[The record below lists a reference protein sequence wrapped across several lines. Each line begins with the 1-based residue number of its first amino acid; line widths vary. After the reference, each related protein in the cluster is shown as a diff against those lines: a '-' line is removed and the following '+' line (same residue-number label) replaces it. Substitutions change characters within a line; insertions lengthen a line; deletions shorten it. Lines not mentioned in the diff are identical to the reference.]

1 MNMND
6 TEAEEMTMKTSQS
19 HVDVDRNNMDDRG
32 DGDTPPASY
41 NCKDILQSTDT
52 ILEEQPSSSTPSTT
66 ANIDCAADKVEGE
79 SFAFANENIDGH
91 KTITTEATTTEIE
104 QDDNNDNE
112 GNDVVEE
119 IEHYDDPDVLP
130 PTQDIEKGTYPTII
144 PPVVDDG
151 NDVVQQG
158 DNSALGVGGV
168 DTAGSDSVPSTQ
180 PGAVWMFPRGSSPGE
195 GDVIDAAVS
204 DPLPICKYIVL
215 YLCFNWSEIM
225 FEVKL
230 SPHPY
235 LQYSMCN

>member
-1 MNMND
+1 MSDN

-52 ILEEQPSSSTPSTT
+52 ILEEQPSSSTPTT
-66 ANIDCAADKVEGE
+66 AVKIDGADELE
-79 SFAFANENIDGH
+79 YSFANDNNDKGNDGH
-91 KTITTEATTTEIE
+91 KTTTTEATTAEVE
-104 QDDNNDNE
+104 QDENNE

-119 IEHYDDPDVLP
+119 IENDDPDVLP

-144 PPVVDDG
+144 PPVDDD
-151 NDVVQQG
+151 NDGVQQG
-158 DNSALGVGGV
+158 DSAIMRQALGVSGV
-168 DTAGSDSVPSTQ
+168 DTVGSDSVPSTQ

-204 DPLPICKYIVL
+204 GKSALVL
-215 YLCFNWSEIM
+215 ESFII
-225 FEVKL
+225 
-230 SPHPY
+230 
-235 LQYSMCN
+235 

>member
-1 MNMND
+1 MND
-6 TEAEEMTMKTSQS
+6 TEEEMTMQTSQS

-52 ILEEQPSSSTPSTT
+52 ILEEQPSSSSRLAA
-66 ANIDCAADKVEGE
+66 ANIDDSNEGNDVGEDIENDDKG
-79 SFAFANENIDGH
+79 NDGL
-91 KTITTEATTTEIE
+91 KTTTTEATTTEVE
-104 QDDNNDNE
+104 QDDNNE

-119 IEHYDDPDVLP
+119 IENYDNPDVLP

-144 PPVVDDG
+144 PPV
-151 NDVVQQG
+151 
-158 DNSALGVGGV
+158 DNEALGVSGV
-168 DTAGSDSVPSTQ
+168 DTVGSDSAPSTQ

-230 SPHPY
+230 SSSFQLPV
-235 LQYSMCN
+235 CNIM